1 MKIFCANAIRKEVRE
16 MIKHITSR
24 ILGLMVICLYL
35 MLVSCQ
41 ERSDLP
47 GERKVV
53 TAAAINAYSGP
64 FYIASEKGFWKEEG
78 LKVTEKY
85 FTSGRLCLDAL
96 LAGGADIV
104 TVAET
109 PIVFAGF
116 SGQNV
121 VIVATMSSA
130 TNDLK
135 VIARRDQGITKP
147 EHLRG
152 KKVAM
157 LFGSTSEY
165 YAGLFLAAYGM
176 SFDDVNRLNLNPSDM
191 PFALIKGDI
200 DAYVIWE
207 PFVHNAYKE
216 LGEEKAIRFV
226 KRDIYVLPFNV
237 AVRKDFA
244 EERPDVIRRV
254 LRAVIRADKFIN
266 ENPEEAIPIIAKRA
280 GMEAEVLRAFWGD
293 YEFKVGLDPSLLDAL
308 QREAQWAKDT
318 GLAPA
323 DSAIPNYRAFI
334 DPRALRMV
342 DSAKVKIE

>member
-1 MKIFCANAIRKEVRE
+1 M
-16 MIKHITSR
+16 
-24 ILGLMVICLYL
+24 LGLMVIWFCL
-35 MLVSCQ
+35 MQASC
-41 ERSDLP
+41 EKRSDLP
-47 GERKVV
+47 GERRVV

-64 FYIASEKGFWKEEG
+64 FYIASEKGFWKAEG
-78 LKVTEKY
+78 LEVTEKY

-130 TNDLK
+130 TNDIK
-135 VIARRDQGITKP
+135 VIARRDQGITNP
-147 EHLRG
+147 EDLRG

-157 LFGSTSEY
+157 LFGATSEY

-176 SFDDVNRLNLNPSDM
+176 SFDDINRLNLNPSDM

-216 LGEEKAIRFV
+216 LGGEKAIRFV

-244 EERPDVIRRV
+244 EEQPDVVQRA
-254 LRAVIRADKFIN
+254 LRAVIRANKFIN
-266 ENPEEAIPIIAKRA
+266 DNPEEAIPIIAKRA
-280 GMEAEVLRAFWGD
+280 GMEAKVLRAIWGD
-293 YEFKVGLDPSLLDAL
+293 YEFKVELDPSLLEAL
-308 QREAQWAKDT
+308 QREAQWAIDA
-318 GLAPA
+318 GLAA
-323 DSAIPNYRAFI
+323 TGSAIPEYRTFI
-334 DPRALRMV
+334 DPHALRMV

>member
-1 MKIFCANAIRKEVRE
+1 VKIFCANAIRKEVRE

-147 EHLRG
+147 EDLRG

-157 LFGSTSEY
+157 LFGATSEY

-216 LGEEKAIRFV
+216 LGEE
-226 KRDIYVLPFNV
+226 
-237 AVRKDFA
+237 
-244 EERPDVIRRV
+244 
-254 LRAVIRADKFIN
+254 
-266 ENPEEAIPIIAKRA
+266 IPIIAKRA
-280 GMEAEVLRAFWGD
+280 GMGVEVLRAIWGD
-293 YEFKVGLDPSLLDAL
+293 YEFNVGLDPSLLEAL
-308 QREAQWAKDT
+308 QREAQWAKAA
-318 GLAPA
+318 GLAPT
-323 DSAIPNYRAFI
+323 DSAIPDYRAFI
-334 DPRALRMV
+334 DSRALRMV